1 MLRISGAGATHV
13 GLVRDHNEDAAFVG
27 PSCMLVAD
35 GVGGGAAGE
44 VAAAT
49 TAYVVCATALARPD
63 DDPATVLADAVAVAQ
78 EQVSLGA
85 RQRPEREGMATT
97 LTAVATDGKRF
108 ALAHIGDSRGYLFR
122 DGSLVR
128 LTRDHTYVQNLVDE
142 GSLAEEEVPLHPWR
156 NVVLRSVNGVDG
168 PADVQLLDLE
178 PGDRLL
184 LASDGL
190 TDFVSEP
197 RITDLLARKSDDDA
211 VQALVAAALGAGGRD
226 NITCLVA
233 TVVEGP
239 RLVGDGKMLGV
250 VADLDNV
257 VDPAAVRMPGPGSQ
271 PAGRTA

>member
-1 MLRISGAGATHV
+1 MLRISGTGATHV

-27 PSCMLVAD
+27 PSCLLVAD

-49 TAYVVCATALARPD
+49 AAYVVSATALSRPD
-63 DDPATVLADAVAVAQ
+63 DDPATVLADAVATAQ
-78 EQVSLGA
+78 EQVALGA
-85 RQRPEREGMATT
+85 RLRPEREGMATT
-97 LTAVATDGKRF
+97 LTAVVTDGQRF

-122 DGSLVR
+122 DDELTRV
-128 LTRDHTYVQNLVDE
+128 TRDHTYVQNLVDQ

-168 PADVQLLDLE
+168 PADVALLDLRS
-178 PGDRLL
+178 GDRLL

-190 TDFVSEP
+190 TDFVPEP
-197 RITDLLARKSDDDA
+197 RIADLLAHKSDDDA

-239 RLVGDGKMLGV
+239 RLLGDGSMLGAM
-250 VADLDNV
+250 ADLDNV
-257 VDPAAVRMPGPGSQ
+257 VDPAAVRMPGAAS
-271 PAGRTA
+271 A

>member
-1 MLRISGAGATHV
+1 MLRISGTGATHV

-44 VAAAT
+44 VAAAS
-49 TAYVVCATALARPD
+49 AAFVVSATGLARPD
-63 DDPATVLADAVAVAQ
+63 DDPATVLGDAVAAAQDQVAR
-78 EQVSLGA
+78 GA

-97 LTAVATDGKRF
+97 LTAVATDGQRF

-128 LTRDHTYVQNLVDE
+128 ITRDHTYVQKLVDE

-168 PADVQLLDLE
+168 PADVQVLDLR
-178 PGDRLL
+178 PRDRLL

-190 TDFVSEP
+190 TDFVSEQ

-226 NITCLVA
+226 NVTCVVA

-239 RLVGDGKMLGV
+239 RLLGDGTMLGV
-250 VADLDNV
+250 MTDLDNV
-257 VDPAAVRMPGPGSQ
+257 VDPAAVRMPGIAS
-271 PAGRTA
+271 A